1 MAITNKEEGVWG
13 LDQVYNKINEGG
25 IWTYTGSEKDLFG
38 WGDNGSGQLGQNNR
52 TTTSSPIQ
60 IPGSG
65 FNLKSGQAY
74 YDNSN
79 MAITKTDGS
88 LWVWGS
94 NSNGSL
100 GLNEASPGGS
110 RSSPTQVGTDTT
122 WAFAFTTYQNTY
134 ATKTDGTLWGW
145 GGNGDGQLGLNASGD
160 SERKSSP
167 TQIGTGT
174 DWSTADNCISGARG
188 GVAAL
193 KSDNTMYSWGGNNS
207 GMLGHS
213 NQTKYSS
220 PKQLPGTT
228 WRSLGSGYNAL
239 WATKTDGSLWGW
251 GGGGGALGQ
260 NQNTASYSSP
270 KQVGTGTNWSTVVS
284 GSYIAHTIATKTD
297 GTLWTWG
304 TNYGRGTLGLNV
316 GGPSTAGD
324 VSSPT
329 QVGTDTDWAN
339 AVAAGR
345 FSCVAIKTDGSMYS
359 WGAGYYG
366 MGGRNSTQMVSSPT
380 QLPGTWSQVSPT
392 AGANSG
398 FYADKTYS

>member
-1 MAITNKEEGVWG
+1 MAITDKEQGVWQT
-13 LDQVYNKINEGG
+13 DQVYNKINEGG
-25 IWTYTGSEKDLFG
+25 IWTYQGSEKDLFG
-38 WGDNGSGQLGQNNR
+38 WGQNSSGQLGQNER

-60 IPGSG
+60 IGSG

-79 MAITKTDGS
+79 AAITKPDGT
-88 LWVWGS
+88 LWVWGADS
-94 NSNGSL
+94 RGSL
-100 GLNEASPGGS
+100 GLNEYQGS
-110 RSSPTQVGTDTT
+110 RSSPTQVGTETT
-122 WAFAFTTYQNTY
+122 WAFAFTTYENTY

-145 GGNGDGQLGLNASGD
+145 GGCGDGQLGLNASGD
-160 SERKSSP
+160 AESKSSP

-193 KSDNTMYSWGGNNS
+193 KSNGTMYSWGGNNA
-207 GMLGHS
+207 GMLGHN
-213 NQTKYSS
+213 NQTFYSS
-220 PKQLPGTT
+220 PKQVPGTT

-239 WATKTDGSLWGW
+239 WGTKTNGTLWVSGA
-251 GGGGGALGQ
+251 GGGALGL
-260 NQNTASYSSP
+260 NQSTGSYSSP
-270 KQVGTGTNWSTVVS
+270 KQVPGTNWSTVVS
-284 GSYIAHTIATKTD
+284 GAYMGHTIATKTD

-304 TNYGRGTLGLNV
+304 RNYGRGTLGLNV

-366 MGGRNSTQMVSSPT
+366 MSGRNSTQMVSSPT
-380 QLPGTWSQVSPT
+380 QIPGTWSKVSPT

-398 FYADKTYS
+398 FYADKTYT